1 MKEFSFHAP
10 GALPEALALLQDLG
24 ERARLLAGGT
34 DLLLQMRAGDRAP
47 AAIVSLRRLPELKG
61 LRYSQ
66 RSGLRLG
73 AYTTLRE
80 LTRDA
85 TIHSQ
90 FPCLAHTASLMG
102 SEQVR
107 SLATVGGNLCNGSP
121 SADLAPPLIALSA
134 EARIFGPKGE
144 RQLPLEAFFRAPGI
158 TALEPGEILVELRVP
173 PPQGKT
179 LYLKHA
185 PRAYMDIAVV
195 GVAVSLWLE
204 NRVVSRAR
212 LVLGAV
218 APLPLRARE
227 AEAALEGAKITPQ
240 RISLAADLAQAA
252 CAPIDDVRGSAD
264 YRRRMVRVLV
274 GRALQTLSPNGSGP

>member
-10 GALPEALALLQDLG
+10 GALPEALALFQDLG
-24 ERARLLAGGT
+24 ERARPLAGGT

-47 AAIVSLRRLPELKG
+47 AAVVSLRRLAELKG
-61 LRYSQ
+61 IQYSSQ
-66 RSGLRLG
+66 AGLRLG

-85 TIHSQ
+85 TIRSH
-90 FPCLAHTASLMG
+90 FPCLAQTASLMG

-121 SADLAPPLIALSA
+121 SADLAPPLIALGA
-134 EARIFGPKGE
+134 EAHIVGPKGE
-144 RQLPLEAFFRAPGI
+144 RQLPLEALFRAPGH
-158 TALEPGEILVELRVP
+158 TSLEPGEVLVELRVP

-195 GVAVSLWLE
+195 GVAVSLLLE
-204 NRVVSRAR
+204 NQVVSRAR

-218 APLPLRARE
+218 APVPLRARE
-227 AEAALEGAKITPQ
+227 AEAVLEGAELTPQ
-240 RISLAADLAQAA
+240 RISLAANLAQTA
-252 CAPIDDVRGSAD
+252 CSPIDDLRGSAD
-264 YRRRMVRVLV
+264 YRSRLVRVLV
-274 GRALQTLSPNGSGP
+274 SRALQALRPNGGGP